1 MVRFGGDCLVDLAP
15 FSYLS
20 SVYGQSFGI
29 LWIDA
34 HPDVMTPKLFAHSH
48 AHVLGALMGNGDPDL
63 IKDVKTP
70 VPARKVMIAG
80 IHDPTDYEK
89 KFLTDHDIAMISPE
103 QLKMSDQPVLQWIKI
118 KISNILLSTLTLMS
132 SIFISFMRY

>member
-1 MVRFGGDCLVDLAP
+1 
-15 FSYLS
+15 
-20 SVYGQSFGI
+20 
-29 LWIDA
+29 
-34 HPDVMTPKLFAHSH
+34 
-48 AHVLGALMGNGDPDL
+48 MGNGDPDL
-63 IKDVKTP
+63 IKDVKTL